1 MKVSAVV
8 VTFNRKEL
16 LIECLEALRRQTRP
30 LDALYIIDNA
40 STDGTEELLRK
51 EGYLKGTMENLHN
64 GGMLKVNYIRLPKNT
79 GGAGGFHEGVRR
91 AYSDGYDWI
100 WLMDDDA
107 EPLPESLERLLDYES
122 DGVAALA
129 NLKVGIDGMPQVIHR
144 GFFDFNSFRW
154 VVRPINPEMAD
165 ECIKIDHASFVG
177 ILINS
182 ESIGKVGFPRQD
194 FFLHYDDVEYCLRLR
209 STGDIILVTGSRI
222 LHKDSAWDNLEK
234 KRFLWKEVS
243 MVPYEKL
250 WLRYYGLRNH
260 TWLRKRNMNPLLF
273 YIFLLRAIPL
283 SLLGQIISMDNV
295 IKRCRFILSA
305 YYDGI
310 RGNFNNEKPKK
321 LLYE

>member
-30 LDALYIIDNA
+30 PDALYIIDNA

-51 EGYLKGTMENLHN
+51 EGYLNGTMENLHN
-64 GGMLKVNYIRLPKNT
+64 GGMLKVNYIKLPENT

-91 AYSDGYDWI
+91 AYTDGYDWI

-107 EPLPESLERLLDYES
+107 EPLPDSLERLLDYDG

-129 NLKVGIDGMPQVIHR
+129 NLKVGVDGMPQVIHR

-154 VVRPINPEMAD
+154 VVRPINPEIND
-165 ECIKIDHASFVG
+165 EYVKIDHASFVG
-177 ILINS
+177 VLVNS
-182 ESIGKVGFPRQD
+182 EAIGKVGFPRQD

-222 LHKDSAWDNLEK
+222 LHKDSALDNLEK

-243 MVPYEKL
+243 VVPYEKL
-250 WLRYYGLRNH
+250 WLRYYGLRNQI
-260 TWLRKRNMNPLLF
+260 WLRKRNMNPLLF
-273 YIFLLRAIPL
+273 YMFLLRSVPL
-283 SLLGQIISMDNV
+283 SLLGQIISGDKIM
-295 IKRCRFILSA
+295 KRCRFILNA

-310 RGNFNNEKPKK
+310 RGSFDNEKPKK